1 MEGVKSR
8 SRNYEQKGV
17 VNLATDN
24 YADIKQIIMTD
35 KTNIATKLADL
46 KLFQNTLI
54 DCGQKLMTATE
65 DKTIRERLE
74 KMLDSDRENLKH
86 IDKAI
91 SQFGNTV
98 QPRDITQKH
107 AEAVTKMMDGSEL
120 TTYDKFFQFELLK
133 HQQTMTGL
141 VIHKAAQS
149 LDEDLKKT
157 MEPLNKVN
165 FENRAHQEVLKGVL
179 YFVGTR
185 ELAGT
190 EPDMGIWGSVEQG
203 IAALKG
209 VAGSVASAV
218 K

>member
-1 MEGVKSR
+1 
-8 SRNYEQKGV
+8 
-17 VNLATDN
+17 
-24 YADIKQIIMTD
+24 MTD
-35 KTNIATKLADL
+35 KTNLATKLADL
-46 KLFQNTLI
+46 KLIQNVLI
-54 DCGQKLMTATE
+54 DCGQKLMTLTN
-65 DKTIRERLE
+65 DQTIRERLE
-74 KMLDSDRENLKH
+74 KMLDSDRENLTY

-91 SQFGNTV
+91 NQFGNTV

-107 AEAVTKMMDGSEL
+107 AEAVGQMMDGSEL

-141 VIHKAAQS
+141 VIHKVAQT
-149 LDEDLKKT
+149 LDDDLQDA
-157 MEPLNKVN
+157 MESLNKVN

-209 VAGSVASAV
+209 AVSSAASAV